1 MVIPSPIFTNRQSA
15 LSETG
20 VGNHNYLWVD
30 KEGKIDMIIV
40 MSHDESPHIV
50 SGNPDHSYDIDISI
64 SKLLQINPCPPL
76 QRRGVLSRNF
86 ITDA

>member
-1 MVIPSPIFTNRQSA
+1 
-15 LSETG
+15 
-20 VGNHNYLWVD
+20 
-30 KEGKIDMIIV
+30 MIIV

-76 QRRGVLSRNF
+76 QRGGVLIGHR
-86 ITDA
+86 